1 MKKTVQLI
9 MYLFAATMLFA
20 NDDIWDNDF
29 YLKNLADENG
39 SFSQAKP
46 QFNNLMLNYGIAS
59 SSSFNEPAE
68 TLGSKGFEISPVYS
82 YYGMGS
88 GDYWKGTYGASNPG
102 GLHLTTVKFRKGLPA
117 SFELG
122 GNFSYILGSHM
133 FVMGGQLK
141 AAILE
146 GINFLPDVS
155 VRTSFA
161 KLFGAKEVNL
171 NTLSID
177 FMIGYDFGVGGMI
190 AIAPYFAWSYTK
202 ITASSN
208 IIATKTSTNP
218 FECDESNEKCNYD
231 YHECPSCEG
240 LSGEALNACNLEKQT
255 CINSID
261 ASYNNSIGSFP
272 EYKDS
277 LNRFILGVRI
287 HNATFIF
294 TPEVVLTGEDVWGA
308 NIKIGIDY

>member
-1 MKKTVQLI
+1 MKKIVQLI

-29 YLKNLADENG
+29 YLKNFSDGNG
-39 SFSQAKP
+39 KFDKTAVSD
-46 QFNNLMLNYGIAS
+46 FNNLMLNYGIAA

-88 GDYWKGTYGASNPG
+88 GDYWKGTYGATSPG

-155 VRTSFA
+155 VRTSFTR
-161 KLFGAKEVNL
+161 LFGAKEVNL

-218 FECDESNEKCNYD
+218 FVCDENNENCNYD
-231 YHECPSCEG
+231 YHECEG
-240 LSGEALNACNLEKQT
+240 LSGNELST
-255 CINSID
+255 CVNNIE

-294 TPEVVLTGEDVWGA
+294 TPEIVLTGEDVWGA

>member
-1 MKKTVQLI
+1 MKKIVQLI

-29 YLKNLADENG
+29 YLKNFSDGNG
-39 SFSQAKP
+39 KFDKTAVSD
-46 QFNNLMLNYGIAS
+46 FNNLMLNYGIAA

-88 GDYWKGTYGASNPG
+88 GDYWKGTYGATSPG

-122 GNFSYILGSHM
+122 GNFSYIIGSHM

-155 VRTSFA
+155 VRTSFT

-218 FECDESNEKCNYD
+218 FECDENNEDCNYD
-231 YHECPSCEG
+231 YNKCKGIDNPLTPENE
-240 LSGEALNACNLEKQT
+240 EQT
-255 CINSID
+255 CINSVD

-294 TPEVVLTGEDVWGA
+294 TPEVVLTGEDIWGA